1 VVPPLLSGVAFIPI
15 GVGLL
20 YFSNTVHELEI
31 DYTDCTNFQSTDNI
45 TCYTVI
51 KVGNVVKRVSY
62 TFLIYV
68 NF

>member
-1 VVPPLLSGVAFIPI
+1 MFGERVVVPMALCCSGVAFIPI

-31 DYTDCTNFQSTDNI
+31 DYTDCTNSLSTDNK

-51 KVGNVVKRVSY
+51 KVVDLAS
-62 TFLIYV
+62 
-68 NF
+68 